1 MTSIHMAERTEID
14 SYIWAMAPISLD
26 SLTSSAGLL
35 TRVDRKYVLTRD
47 ELAALLLSV
56 LGSVSVLEI
65 DGKRSFGYESV
76 YFDTPGLASYNGA
89 VRGRPDRFKVRTRTY
104 LDAGTSMLEVKTK
117 GRRGETIKQRCEH
130 VAQGPSRIG
139 VEGMRFINAVL
150 PSAVGESADISELSP
165 TITTSYD
172 RVTLVGPD
180 DVSRIT
186 IDANLSCIDA
196 RGARVHLDGKYVVE
210 TKSAAAPC
218 AADRALWSL
227 GRRPEKISKYGI
239 GVAAL
244 NPELSANKW
253 HRTLQRHV
261 HVDTTEVI
269 S

>member
-1 MTSIHMAERTEID
+1 MSSTHTAERTEID

-26 SLTSSAGLL
+26 ALTSSAGLL
-35 TRVDRKYVLTRD
+35 KRVDRKYVLTRD
-47 ELAALLLSV
+47 ELAALLLNL

-89 VRGRPDRFKVRTRTY
+89 VRSRPDRFKVRTRTY

-117 GRRGETIKQRCEH
+117 GRRGATIKQRCEH
-130 VAQGPSRIG
+130 VAQDPSQIG
-139 VEGMRFINAVL
+139 FEGMRFINAVL
-150 PSAVGESADISELSP
+150 PSAVGESPDIAELQP
-165 TITTSYD
+165 TVTTSYD
-172 RVTLVGPD
+172 RITLVGSD

-186 IDANLSCIDA
+186 IDANLSCVDT
-196 RGARVHLDGKYVVE
+196 RGSRVHLDGKYVVE

-218 AADRALWSL
+218 AADRVLWSL

-239 GVAAL
+239 GIAAL

-261 HVDTTEVI
+261 HVDTTEVM